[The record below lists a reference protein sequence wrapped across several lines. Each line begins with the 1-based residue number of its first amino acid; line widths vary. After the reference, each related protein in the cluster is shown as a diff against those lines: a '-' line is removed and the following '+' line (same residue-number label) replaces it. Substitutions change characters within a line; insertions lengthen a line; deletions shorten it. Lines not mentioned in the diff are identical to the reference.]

1 MKTILFAAAL
11 ALLAACGS
19 NSSPADAGP
28 ILTSSGCY
36 LNPATN
42 DEIINACTDAGFVDV
57 NPVLPLLLPDG
68 GLPDLP

>member
-28 ILTSSGCY
+28 ILTNSGCY

-42 DEIINACTDAGFVDV
+42 DEIINACTTAQRIAH
-57 NPVLPLLLPDG
+57 NPTLPLLNQDGSLPAH
-68 GLPDLP
+68 P